1 MNILALETSS
11 RDGQVALKC
20 GDQVLLRNTQAK
32 SHSQVLLILIQELL
46 TEANLDL
53 EDIDCIAVNRG
64 PGSFT
69 GLRIGIAVTQGLAF
83 AHNIP
88 VVALSSLAILAE
100 EVSYQRQ
107 TQDNAL
113 LLSTL
118 DARMQQ
124 LYCAWYVLGAQKPC
138 LLGSEK
144 VLSPRDVLQL
154 GVPFHGSKEQAS
166 NKPVNDKNT
175 WQLDKTLAA
184 ALETQN
190 IIFAGTGS
198 AYEQLLPESIRP
210 LLANNNYL
218 NTQPTA
224 SSLLRLAEHYYTEGK
239 TLSAMNLEPVYLR
252 DKVTS

>member
-1 MNILALETSS
+1 LNILALETSS
-11 RDGQVALKC
+11 RDGQVALMC
-20 GDQVLLRNTQAK
+20 GSQVLLRNTQAK
-32 SHSQVLLILIQELL
+32 SHSQVLLVMIQELL
-46 TEANLDL
+46 TQANLSL
-53 EDIDCIAVNRG
+53 ADIDCIAVNRG

-69 GLRIGIAVTQGLAF
+69 GLRIGIAVAQGLAF

-107 TQDNAL
+107 LQDNAL

-124 LYCAWYVLGAQKPC
+124 LYCAWYVLDNKKPY
-138 LLGSEK
+138 LLGREK
-144 VLSPRDVLQL
+144 VLSPSDVLQL
-154 GVPFHGSKEQAS
+154 GLPYQVKNEQAEH
-166 NKPVNDKNT
+166 NQK
-175 WQLDKTLAA
+175 WQLDNTLACV
-184 ALETQN
+184 LETQN

-198 AYEQLLPESIRP
+198 AYQQLLPEAIRP
-210 LLANNNYL
+210 LLTNNKYL

-224 SSLLRLAEHYYTEGK
+224 TSLLRLADHYYGEGK
-239 TLSAMNLEPVYLR
+239 TLSAMDLEPVYLR